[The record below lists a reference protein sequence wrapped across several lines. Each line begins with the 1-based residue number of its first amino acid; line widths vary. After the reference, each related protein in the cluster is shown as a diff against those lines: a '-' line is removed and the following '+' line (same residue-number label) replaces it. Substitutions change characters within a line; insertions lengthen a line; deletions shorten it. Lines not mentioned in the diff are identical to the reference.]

1 MPGKKVVRWA
11 LLAVLLLCLFLLFQ
25 STTMDG
31 RSSPVCQ
38 KTKKTGTLSLSLSAT
53 RGPSGLGN
61 QLFEILALLGIA
73 DLTNRAPLLHL
84 DSTRLFDRLLA
95 IRTTFPGLISRL
107 QYTMDSPQMPTI
119 KLHEKG
125 CCRFSSLDAL
135 MGRNETALLG
145 TGRYFQSHLYFSH
158 LRTEILKWMQ
168 PSKNVTA
175 EAEKVLRK
183 RDVSGNVLCVH
194 ARRGDFIREKFPQAS
209 DANFTRFATEWILK
223 KYGQADKIG
232 TVLLFSNDPAWLNST
247 FSAVFHGANRIS
259 NGYKT
264 SSLRY
269 IFPDTKSNFATLVLA
284 HLYCNRVLTTAPPS
298 TFAWFMGFLAANG
311 TGKVHFSETYA
322 KPGGGLEKQL
332 IPSEFF
338 LPDWIPLRMHDTSN
352 FEEIRIDEIRPFI
365 PPKT

>member
-1 MPGKKVVRWA
+1 
-11 LLAVLLLCLFLLFQ
+11 
-25 STTMDG
+25 
-31 RSSPVCQ
+31 
-38 KTKKTGTLSLSLSAT
+38 
-53 RGPSGLGN
+53 
-61 QLFEILALLGIA
+61 
-73 DLTNRAPLLHL
+73 
-84 DSTRLFDRLLA
+84 
-95 IRTTFPGLISRL
+95 
-107 QYTMDSPQMPTI
+107 MPTI

-125 CCRFSSLDAL
+125 CCRFSSLGAL

-194 ARRGDFIREKFPQAS
+194 ARRGDFIH
-209 DANFTRFATEWILK
+209 
-223 KYGQADKIG
+223 GQADKIG
-232 TVLLFSNDPAWLNST
+232 TVFLFSNDPGWLNST

-269 IFPDTKSNFATLVLA
+269 IFPDTKSNFVTLVLA
-284 HLYCNRVLTTAPPS
+284 HFYCNRVLITAPPS

-338 LPDWIPLRMHDTSN
+338 LPDWVPLRMHDTSN

-365 PPKT
+365 PLKNKA